1 MPSSDTTE
9 RLRLALPPLDARAR
23 GRAAELDWDVSL
35 LNAADTDERAILIRL
50 AHPDLDDAV
59 EAGVE
64 EVVIGGEPMSP
75 QLHFAVHE
83 VVATQVIE
91 DDPPEAF
98 LTLKRLLASGRDH
111 HEALHMLA
119 SVVSTQL
126 WTAMHEQRP
135 YGPEEHAKAL
145 AALPGSWDARCGSG
159 EVVRARR
166 PLAAAVVGAAVEG
179 RKASRPAG
187 TPHLRA

>member
-1 MPSSDTTE
+1 VSSSDAAE
-9 RLRLALPPLDARAR
+9 RLLLAVPPLDARAR
-23 GRAAELDWDVSL
+23 ARAPELDWDVGL
-35 LNAADTDERAILIRL
+35 LDPADADERAILIRL

-64 EVVIGGEPMSP
+64 EVMVGGEPMSP
-75 QLHFAVHE
+75 RLHFAVHE

-98 LTLKRLLASGRDH
+98 ATLERLVASGRDH
-111 HEALHMLA
+111 HEGLDMLA

-135 YGPEEHAKAL
+135 FAREDHVRAL
-145 AALPGSWDARCGSG
+145 AALPGSWDVQLRGTRDRGRATAGR
-159 EVVRARR
+159 RARR
-166 PLAAAVVGAAVEG
+166 W
-179 RKASRPAG
+179 RR
-187 TPHLRA
+187 R